1 MLLCTLTTGDAVHRY
16 NKRIVVQFKGPRKVL
31 STSILNGGYREDLKA
46 VFNHDCSTGND
57 TDCTLRAP
65 TYEEHMRLN
74 AQDLGLSLIHIF
86 IGQISQNTLGRSGRE
101 MGQAWGKRIFQL
113 RPAFCQGWTATRS

>member
-74 AQDLGLSLIHIF
+74 AQDLGFDADTVTGMEQPHRWKMWRS
-86 IGQISQNTLGRSGRE
+86 ISVNMKTLR
-101 MGQAWGKRIFQL
+101 L
-113 RPAFCQGWTATRS
+113 RRL